1 MNNTIQFTQGNAT
14 SITLYAED
22 EFGAPI
28 DITNATFVTQFP
40 GSTSVVEFGTDKHE
54 IVDAAKGQY
63 KLNLLSADTALVEA
77 GQDKDIL
84 STMTQSGNP
93 LTFRGIGLVQVF
105 APASP
110 TAVAGKTNIFFG
122 AAL

>member
-14 SITLYAED
+14 SITLFAED

-28 DITNATFVTQFP
+28 DITDATFETEFP
-40 GSTSVVEFGTDKHE
+40 GSTEVISFATGKHE

-63 KLNLLSADTALVEA
+63 KLNLLPADTALIEV

-84 STMTQSGNP
+84 STMTQAGKP

-110 TAVAGKTNIFFG
+110 TAVAGKTNIFIG